1 MSIFIG
7 EQAFARLQI
16 REKMSYRDGSRTTNL
31 VMACNLMFL
40 YSHYRLI
47 GIAHQQ
53 ATKPMT
59 EQEANERACLLNGL
73 FNADLSG
80 YDFLT
85 TSDTAV
91 DDAIDRYQDFQKLK
105 DKICDGLYLKKEV
118 IDEFCKVVEATFR
131 FPDFAIQKYFP
142 ITSIC
147 KAIYDYVLGNADY
160 LEMTVRFEHSYGLIT
175 KEPMT
180 GADVRKVF
188 IMLQLLLN
196 KYWEV
201 LVDYDMSQTVLDKQ
215 TI

>member
-1 MSIFIG
+1 
-7 EQAFARLQI
+7 
-16 REKMSYRDGSRTTNL
+16 
-31 VMACNLMFL
+31 MFL
-40 YSHYRLI
+40 YSQYRLI

-73 FNADLSG
+73 FNADLNG

-85 TSDTAV
+85 TSETAV

-147 KAIYDYVLGNADY
+147 KAIYDYVLGDADY
-160 LEMTVRFEHSYGLIT
+160 LEMTVRFEHSYGLLT

-188 IMLQLLLN
+188 IMLRLLLD

-201 LVDYDMSQTVLDKQ
+201 AVDYDMSQTIKQ
-215 TI
+215 EI

>member
-1 MSIFIG
+1 MSIWIS
-7 EQAFARLQI
+7 EQAFSRLQI
-16 REKMSYRDGSRTTNL
+16 RDKMSVTDGTRTTNL

-40 YSHYRLI
+40 YSQYRLI

-73 FNADLSG
+73 FNADLNG

-85 TSDTAV
+85 TSETAV

-105 DKICDGLYLKKEV
+105 DKICDGLYLRKEV
-118 IDEFCKVVEATFR
+118 IDEFCKIVEATFR

-147 KAIYDYVLGNADY
+147 KAIYDYVLGDADY
-160 LEMTVRFEHSYGLIT
+160 LEMTVRFEHSYGLLT

-188 IMLQLLLN
+188 IMLRLLLD

-201 LVDYDMSQTVLDKQ
+201 AVDYDMSQTIKQ
-215 TI
+215 EI

>member
-1 MSIFIG
+1 MSIWIS
-7 EQAFARLQI
+7 EQAFSRLQI
-16 REKMSYRDGSRTTNL
+16 RDKMSVTDGTRTTNL

-40 YSHYRLI
+40 YSQYRLI

-73 FNADLSG
+73 FNADLNG

-85 TSDTAV
+85 TSETAV

-118 IDEFCKVVEATFR
+118 IDEFCKMVEATFR

-147 KAIYDYVLGNADY
+147 KAVYDYIVGDADY
-160 LEMTVRFEHSYGLIT
+160 LEMITRFESSYKLLT
-175 KEPMT
+175 KDPIT

-188 IMLQLLLN
+188 IMLQLLFN

-215 TI
+215 AI

>member
-1 MSIFIG
+1 MSIWIS
-7 EQAFARLQI
+7 EQAFSRLQI
-16 REKMSYRDGSRTTNL
+16 RDKMSVTDGTRTTNL

-40 YSHYRLI
+40 YSQYRLI

-73 FNADLSG
+73 FNADLNG

-85 TSDTAV
+85 TSETAV

-118 IDEFCKVVEATFR
+118 IDEFCKMVEATFR

-147 KAIYDYVLGNADY
+147 KAVYDYIVGDADY
-160 LEMTVRFEHSYGLIT
+160 LEMITRFESSYKLLT
-175 KEPMT
+175 KDPIT

-215 TI
+215 AI

>member
-1 MSIFIG
+1 MSVFIG
-7 EQAFARLQI
+7 EQAFSRLQI
-16 REKMSYRDGSRTTNL
+16 REKMSMADGTRTTNL

-40 YSHYRLI
+40 YSQYRLI

-59 EQEANERACLLNGL
+59 EQEANERVCLLNGL
-73 FNADLSG
+73 FNADLNG

-85 TSDTAV
+85 TSDNAV

-118 IDEFCKVVEATFR
+118 IDEWCKVIEATFR

-147 KAIYDYVLGNADY
+147 KAVYDYIVGDADY
-160 LEMTVRFEHSYGLIT
+160 LEMTRRFESSYNLLT

>member
-1 MSIFIG
+1 MT
-7 EQAFARLQI
+7 LQQLF
-16 REKMSYRDGSRTTNL
+16 RTTNL
-31 VMACNLMFL
+31 VMACHLMFL
-40 YSHYRLI
+40 YSNYRLI

-53 ATKPMT
+53 ATQPMT

-91 DDAIDRYQDFQKLK
+91 DDAIDRYQDYEKLK
-105 DKICDGLYLKKEV
+105 DKVCDGLYLRKEV
-118 IDEFCKVVEATFR
+118 IDEWCKMVEATFR

-147 KAIYDYVLGNADY
+147 KALYDYIVGD
-160 LEMTVRFEHSYGLIT
+160 MTYPAFQNVFERSHELIT
-175 KEPMT
+175 KDPMT
-180 GADVRKVF
+180 GADIRRVF
-188 IMLQLLLN
+188 IMLKLLLD

-201 LVDYDMSQTVLDKQ
+201 LVDYDMSKTVLDYE
-215 TI
+215 

>member
-1 MSIFIG
+1 MSVFIG

-16 REKMSYRDGSRTTNL
+16 RKKMSYRDGTRTTNL

-40 YSHYRLI
+40 YSNYRLI

-53 ATKPMT
+53 AMNPMT
-59 EQEANERACLLNGL
+59 EQEANEKACLLNGL

-85 TSDTAV
+85 TSDTAA

-147 KAIYDYVLGNADY
+147 KAIYVYVLGDADY
-160 LEMTVRFEHSYGLIT
+160 LEMTVRFEHSYELIT

-188 IMLQLLLN
+188 IMLRLLLD

-201 LVDYDMSQTVLDKQ
+201 AVDYDMSQTIIDKK
-215 TI
+215 T

>member
-7 EQAFARLQI
+7 EQAFSRLRI
-16 REKMSYRDGSRTTNL
+16 KDKMSVPDGTRTTNL
-31 VMACNLMFL
+31 VMACHLMFL
-40 YSHYRLI
+40 YSNYRLI

-53 ATKPMT
+53 ATQPMT

-85 TSDTAV
+85 TSETAV
-91 DDAIDRYQDFQKLK
+91 DDAIDRYQDYEKLK
-105 DKICDGLYLKKEV
+105 DKVCDDLYLRKEV
-118 IDEFCKVVEATFR
+118 IDEWCKMVEATFR

-147 KAIYDYVLGNADY
+147 KALYDYIVGDMDY
-160 LEMTVRFEHSYGLIT
+160 DGFKNVFERSHELIT
-175 KEPMT
+175 KDPMT
-180 GADVRKVF
+180 GADIRRVF
-188 IMLQLLLN
+188 IMLKLLLD

-201 LVDYDMSQTVLDKQ
+201 LADYDMSQSVIDIT
-215 TI
+215 

>member
-1 MSIFIG
+1 MSIWIS
-7 EQAFARLQI
+7 EQAFSRLQI
-16 REKMSYRDGSRTTNL
+16 RDKMSVTDGTRTTNL

-40 YSHYRLI
+40 YSQYRLI

-59 EQEANERACLLNGL
+59 EKEANERACLLNGL
-73 FNADLSG
+73 FNADLNG

-85 TSDTAV
+85 TSETAV

-118 IDEFCKVVEATFR
+118 IDEFCKMVEATFR

-147 KAIYDYVLGNADY
+147 KAVYDYIVGDADY
-160 LEMTVRFEHSYGLIT
+160 LEMITRFESSYKLLT
-175 KEPMT
+175 KDPIT

-215 TI
+215 AI

>member
-1 MSIFIG
+1 MSIWIS
-7 EQAFARLQI
+7 EQAFSRLQI
-16 REKMSYRDGSRTTNL
+16 RDKMSVTDGTRTTNL
-31 VMACNLMFL
+31 VMACNLMLL
-40 YSHYRLI
+40 YSQYRLI

-85 TSDTAV
+85 TSETAV

-105 DKICDGLYLKKEV
+105 DKICDGLYLRKEV
-118 IDEFCKVVEATFR
+118 IDEFCKIVEATFR

-147 KAIYDYVLGNADY
+147 KAIYDYIVGDASY
-160 LEMTVRFEHSYGLIT
+160 IEMITRFESSYSLLN
-175 KEPMT
+175 KDPMT

-188 IMLQLLLN
+188 IMLQLLLT
-196 KYWEV
+196 KY
-201 LVDYDMSQTVLDKQ
+201 
-215 TI
+215 

>member
-1 MSIFIG
+1 MSAWIS
-7 EQAFARLQI
+7 EQAFSRLQI
-16 REKMSYRDGSRTTNL
+16 RDKMSVRDGTRTTNL

-40 YSHYRLI
+40 YSHSRLI

-147 KAIYDYVLGNADY
+147 KAIYDYVLGDADY
-160 LEMTVRFEHSYGLIT
+160 LEMTVRFEHSYGLLT

-188 IMLQLLLN
+188 IMLRLLLD

-201 LVDYDMSQTVLDKQ
+201 AVDYDMSQTIKQ
-215 TI
+215 EI